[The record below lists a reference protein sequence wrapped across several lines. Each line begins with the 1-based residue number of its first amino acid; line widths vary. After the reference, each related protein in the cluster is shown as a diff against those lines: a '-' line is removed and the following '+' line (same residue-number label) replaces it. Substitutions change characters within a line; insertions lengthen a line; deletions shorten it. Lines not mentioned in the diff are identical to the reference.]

1 LMLRCALNASRFWCF
16 CPFFTWS
23 DMANVRANGSGA
35 EGRRRRQAARNFV
48 LEISLSGLSEEP
60 KTRSWCRVADPHH
73 CLARA
78 RDVSRGEVA
87 RAAAGVLSARV
98 HAPLARGSRCPTPPR
113 LAGPERA
120 VHLVRALV
128 LHLRAEACFVP
139 ARRERARGRARL
151 LSRVASPGRGSR
163 RRPNALGCAPARLPE
178 QGSVRQEGRVLRA
191 T

>member
-1 LMLRCALNASRFWCF
+1 VRLERLAVLVLLSLLHVVRHGERPRERKWSRRAAAAAS
-16 CPFFTWS
+16 
-23 DMANVRANGSGA
+23 GSKF
-35 EGRRRRQAARNFV
+35 RSRNFV
-48 LEISLSGLSEEP
+48 ERPVGGAENAIVVPSRGPSL
-60 KTRSWCRVADPHH
+60 TVW
-73 CLARA
+73 RA

-128 LHLRAEACFVP
+128 QHLRAEACFVP
-139 ARRERARGRARL
+139 ARRQCARGRARPE
-151 LSRVASPGRGSR
+151 RVASPERGSR